1 MQPFERFKKLNTEG
15 NLWIYIL
22 VLGKE
27 KEICDENV
35 RRLVFE
41 KFGFLPGN
49 LLVRSVLYR
58 LRRQEYIKTE
68 RYKGKKAYN
77 STKKGIEEFEKMK
90 SFCQELMEKI

>member
-49 LLVRSVLYR
+49 LLVKSVLYR

-68 RYKGKKAYN
+68 RYKGKKAY
-77 STKKGIEEFEKMK
+77 SATKKGIEEFEKMK